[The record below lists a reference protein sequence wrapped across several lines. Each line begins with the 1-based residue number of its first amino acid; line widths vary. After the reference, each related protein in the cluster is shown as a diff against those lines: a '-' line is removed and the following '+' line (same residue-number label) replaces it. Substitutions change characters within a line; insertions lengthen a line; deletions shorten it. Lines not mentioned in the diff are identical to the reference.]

1 MKDNYTCSEVA
12 DTRCHDKER
21 FTLLMSLDELLKEK
35 RIEPL
40 NIVFRSIYDK
50 LSISWFEMVEE
61 LERLK
66 EAGLIHI
73 GDTPKDRYAKLKIY
87 HNESRNQPND
97 QPGNGNPLQPSH
109 R

>member
-1 MKDNYTCSEVA
+1 MTVLEA
-12 DTRCHDKER
+12 IEQLTAER
-21 FTLLMSLDELLKEK
+21 KEK

-66 EAGLIHI
+66 KSRINPHRG
-73 GDTPKDRYAKLKIY
+73 YAERQIRKT
-87 HNESRNQPND
+87 
-97 QPGNGNPLQPSH
+97 
-109 R
+109 

>member
-1 MKDNYTCSEVA
+1 MTVLEA
-12 DTRCHDKER
+12 IEQLTAER
-21 FTLLMSLDELLKEK
+21 KKK

-61 LERLK
+61 LERLGD
-66 EAGLIHI
+66 AGLIHI
-73 GDTPKDRYAKLKIY
+73 GDTPKDRYAKLKTY
-87 HNESRNQPND
+87 RYESRNQPND
-97 QPGNGNPLQPSH
+97 QSGNGDPLQSPN

>member
-1 MKDNYTCSEVA
+1 MKVSKQTNPRNIDEIHVVMTVLEA
-12 DTRCHDKER
+12 IEQLTAER
-21 FTLLMSLDELLKEK
+21 KEK

-40 NIVFRSIYDK
+40 NIVFLSIYDK

-73 GDTPKDRYAKLKIY
+73 GDTPKDRYAKLLKA
-87 HNESRNQPND
+87 R
-97 QPGNGNPLQPSH
+97 
-109 R
+109 

>member
-1 MKDNYTCSEVA
+1 MTVLEA
-12 DTRCHDKER
+12 IEQLTAER
-21 FTLLMSLDELLKEK
+21 KEK

-87 HNESRNQPND
+87 RNESRNQPND